1 MPSKGSAEWQGD
13 LQSGS
18 GTFLAGDD
26 IGGSFSFKSRFADG
40 DGANPEQLIGAAHAA
55 CFSMALSNMLA
66 QAGTPVESVRTEA
79 VVGIRQIDG
88 LPTIATIALTTVGR
102 VPGIDEATFV
112 QQAEEAKAGCIV
124 SRALAG
130 VPEITLEASLEST

>member
-13 LQSGS
+13 LRSGS

-26 IGGSFSFKSRFADG
+26 IGGNYSFRSRFEDG

-66 QAGTPVESVRTEA
+66 EAGTPPESVRTEA

-88 LPTIATIALTTVGR
+88 VPTIATIALTTVGR
-102 VPGIDEATFV
+102 VPGIDESAF
-112 QQAEEAKAGCIV
+112 AEHAEAAKAGCLV

-130 VPEITLEASLEST
+130 VSELTLAASLE